1 MQIDKLILQKHA
13 FIPLLKS
20 KLWGKN
26 VETSHRDLCPLW
38 QNRPPNVREPIHP
51 LFRQTEASSRRCFSH
66 FYEKIA
72 NFVLEIWF
80 VRFFFYFRHFQSSW
94 IFDFYIWVLL
104 VEKST
109 SFFCFFTLNGTF
121 FTGAFSS
128 FSQPQTFFKKT
139 VPEFQKG

>member
-13 FIPLLKS
+13 FIQLLKS

-51 LFRQTEASSRRCFSH
+51 LFRQTEASFRRCVSH

-80 VRFFFYFRHFQSSW
+80 VRFFF
-94 IFDFYIWVLL
+94 LL
-104 VEKST
+104 SPLSK
-109 SFFCFFTLNGTF
+109 FLDL
-121 FTGAFSS
+121 
-128 FSQPQTFFKKT
+128 
-139 VPEFQKG
+139 